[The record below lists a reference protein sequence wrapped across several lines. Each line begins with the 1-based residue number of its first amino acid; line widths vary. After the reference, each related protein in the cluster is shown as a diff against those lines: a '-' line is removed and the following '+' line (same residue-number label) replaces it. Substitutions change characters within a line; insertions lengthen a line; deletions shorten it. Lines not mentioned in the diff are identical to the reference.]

1 MRSCEAVRR
10 GTSFVAALIVALVT
24 TTSGQDS
31 APSTALT
38 LVSRDARRTI
48 PTSVQNGREVV
59 ALDDLAT
66 LFQLSVK
73 EDALAFELTPA
84 APKDPKP
91 RKPKKAARAKA
102 KPAAEE

>member
-1 MRSCEAVRR
+1 
-10 GTSFVAALIVALVT
+10 VT

-66 LFQLSVK
+66 LWGL
-73 EDALAFELTPA
+73 L
-84 APKDPKP
+84 
-91 RKPKKAARAKA
+91 R
-102 KPAAEE
+102 